1 MKEKTKI
8 IILSI
13 LVAIGIGLLASIVL
27 FDKDFKELTQADN
40 KIKTTNA
47 LDGKANNKTLET
59 KEPIIKVDE
68 IETQSPTK
76 SEENN
81 SANNS
86 NSSNNKVNSNENS
99 SSANKPASS
108 VIPSEPDDKI
118 TDSVSSQDSTK
129 ENIIETKPEVSNKP
143 AQETTPEPTYSTKDT
158 TVINELNT
166 ISTKTDALL
175 KENNSSSVLTKAKGV
190 FISLVDFCFYDGEI
204 KGVTFKELTDAGKEK
219 VLAIVSS
226 IDSKI
231 EAKFPGYKNK
241 ISTKLSGALNKASE
255 VIKKG
260 AQNINNFAYDKLGE
274 ENYNLMI
281 EEKDEL
287 VKYSKNAVD
296 IVGNIGSKLFNSA
309 KDKLKTWYEKFREN
323 NR

>member
-13 LVAIGIGLLASIVL
+13 LVAIGIGLLTSIVL

-47 LDGKANNKTLET
+47 VDDEANKKTLET

-68 IETQSPTK
+68 MENQSPTK

-81 SANNS
+81 NSNNS
-86 NSSNNKVNSNENS
+86 NSNNKSEVSQNTP
-99 SSANKPASS
+99 NKPATS
-108 VIPSEPDDKI
+108 VIPNEAEDKKIDLVPSPDTAKENVDEEKTTTFSEP
-118 TDSVSSQDSTK
+118 S
-129 ENIIETKPEVSNKP
+129 
-143 AQETTPEPTYSTKDT
+143 QETTSEPTYSANDI

-166 ISTKTDALL
+166 ISTKTEALL
-175 KENNSSSVLTKAKGV
+175 KEKNSSSVLTKAKGI

-219 VLAIVSS
+219 VLAIVST

-260 AQNINNFAYDKLGE
+260 AQNINNFAYYKLGE